1 MPTRTKEVLSLP
13 KFELPIVIPVFNNLT
28 YLSNTIDFFNSI
40 GFNEY
45 LILNNGSQYKPLEEY
60 FKKLPEGVAI
70 LDLPDNPGPRV
81 YFENQNLYRK
91 LPEKFILTDPDL
103 KFKKELDKES
113 IFHLFDIC
121 DQHRLYK
128 IGSAL
133 NIDIDEPNCL
143 DMQFMNQGRSL
154 TIRQIENGYYRSFCG
169 ITKYGDTIYN
179 APIDTT
185 FAVYNKRYFAGNVQL
200 ANCRVAGRY
209 SAIHYGWYDVPPIPK
224 KEYEFYK
231 KSIVKSQ
238 FASTEWVK
246 SGKVYTI

>member
-1 MPTRTKEVLSLP
+1 MSKRIKKAIDLP

-28 YLSNTIDFFNSI
+28 YLSNTINFFKSK

-45 LILNNGSQYKPLEEY
+45 LILNNGSQYNTLEEY
-60 FKKLPEGVAI
+60 FSGLSEDVTI

-103 KFKKELDKES
+103 GFKKELDKES
-113 IFHLFDIC
+113 VLHLFDLC

-133 NIDIDEPNCL
+133 TLDIDEPNCL
-143 DMQFMNQGRSL
+143 DMQFISQRGSS
-154 TIRQIENGYYRSFCG
+154 TIRQGEIGYYRSFCG

-231 KSIVKSQ
+231 KIIEKSQ

>member
-1 MPTRTKEVLSLP
+1 
-13 KFELPIVIPVFNNLT
+13 
-28 YLSNTIDFFNSI
+28 
-40 GFNEY
+40 
-45 LILNNGSQYKPLEEY
+45 
-60 FKKLPEGVAI
+60 
-70 LDLPDNPGPRV
+70 
-81 YFENQNLYRK
+81 
-91 LPEKFILTDPDL
+91 
-103 KFKKELDKES
+103 
-113 IFHLFDIC
+113 
-121 DQHRLYK
+121 
-128 IGSAL
+128 
-133 NIDIDEPNCL
+133 
-143 DMQFMNQGRSL
+143 MQFISQRGSS
-154 TIRQIENGYYRSFCG
+154 TIRQGEIGYYRSFCG

-209 SAIHYGWYDVPPIPK
+209 SAIHYGWYDTPPIPK